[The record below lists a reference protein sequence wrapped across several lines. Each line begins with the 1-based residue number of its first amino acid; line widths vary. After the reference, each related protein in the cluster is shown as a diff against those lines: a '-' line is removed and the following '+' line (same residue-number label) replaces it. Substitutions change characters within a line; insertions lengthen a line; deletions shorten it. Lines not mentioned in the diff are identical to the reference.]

1 MSIPGVL
8 AILSV
13 AGTFAA
19 LGALSAVVAAHFR
32 WRWLI
37 PPIIVGPPLLV
48 LLVGTVGV
56 GVITQ
61 RFHLDGAPFIGM
73 AISFLLGVVLALML
87 VVIGSAGASDP
98 RAQRWR
104 PGVVLAM
111 LMTFLVVTVASLL
124 WIDRQRL
131 DRIEVFRARST
142 ALKESLSFPV
152 DPVDDAGPVYMA
164 AIEFFDTADGKTAL
178 ERVHDLLS
186 DSPVDA
192 EGAREA
198 IKPFRSHIDRVL
210 EATSR
215 TRCSFGHDPRT
226 FGLETVMPMPEWS
239 GSRNIARL
247 LALEAHLAAVDRDAR
262 RAEQSINGMVRLAN
276 HVGQTPTLT
285 WALVADAIRALART
299 TYLEAGATI
308 DLDPGCLQDHEGT
321 SRRTEMKNALVMER
335 AVMTDAVCRVAIGN
349 DTSNLEEV
357 NELFPMLPA
366 PPARWA
372 YRSLVLPTEL
382 EELDGY
388 FDLFDAALNRPGAD
402 LPALPPHPR
411 GILTYVL
418 LPALDM
424 AVVSVGYAEQLD
436 RIPPIAAAARR
447 FERDHG
453 RWPTALDELV
463 PRYLD
468 VIPDDL
474 LAPVRAPMRMAI
486 VDGNLVI
493 YSVGPNGTDE
503 GGSVDF
509 GSRADLGYILR
520 PATPRGQ

>member
-1 MSIPGVL
+1 
-8 AILSV
+8 
-13 AGTFAA
+13 
-19 LGALSAVVAAHFR
+19 
-32 WRWLI
+32 
-37 PPIIVGPPLLV
+37 
-48 LLVGTVGV
+48 
-56 GVITQ
+56 
-61 RFHLDGAPFIGM
+61 
-73 AISFLLGVVLALML
+73 
-87 VVIGSAGASDP
+87 
-98 RAQRWR
+98 
-104 PGVVLAM
+104 
-111 LMTFLVVTVASLL
+111 
-124 WIDRQRL
+124 
-131 DRIEVFRARST
+131 
-142 ALKESLSFPV
+142 
-152 DPVDDAGPVYMA
+152 
-164 AIEFFDTADGKTAL
+164 
-178 ERVHDLLS
+178 
-186 DSPVDA
+186 
-192 EGAREA
+192 
-198 IKPFRSHIDRVL
+198 
-210 EATSR
+210 
-215 TRCSFGHDPRT
+215 
-226 FGLETVMPMPEWS
+226 

-357 NELFPMLPA
+357 NELFPLLPA

-411 GILTYVL
+411 GILTYLL

-447 FERDHG
+447 FERDH
-453 RWPTALDELV
+453 
-463 PRYLD
+463 
-468 VIPDDL
+468 
-474 LAPVRAPMRMAI
+474 
-486 VDGNLVI
+486 
-493 YSVGPNGTDE
+493 
-503 GGSVDF
+503 
-509 GSRADLGYILR
+509 
-520 PATPRGQ
+520 